1 MTVLKNS
8 YNDNNSV
15 IKFKCSYHVMTA
27 ELSIDENKRRPWLT
41 TKVYVMGKVPGSLA
55 RRVIFRV
62 EHKF

>member
-8 YNDNNSV
+8 YNDNNSA

-27 ELSIDENKRRPWLT
+27 ELSIDENERRPWLT

-62 EHKF
+62 EYKF